1 MKVLLV
7 DDEPLILGALQRVLA
22 RTRPEWTVD
31 GAQGGMAALLKMKA
45 HPADLVMADLDMPGL
60 DGIALLTAIRDH
72 YPGTV
77 RIVMSGT
84 GDPDV
89 RLRTVPLAHRFLTK
103 PCEMRDLL
111 KVLDESAPLAV
122 QRTDPLVETII
133 SLDALPSAPP
143 VYAALSSAMANDPSI
158 RDIEEIVMKDQAIA
172 AKVLQIVNS
181 AFFGAPRLVTSLP
194 QALSFLGLSALRSLV
209 LTVEAFKVFD
219 SSKGC
224 AGFSFEEH
232 QVHGLLT
239 ARIASRT
246 VLPRERE
253 TAFTAGLLHDVGTL
267 ILASRVPEV
276 FQEVLR
282 VSRDTCRPVEDVETE
297 RMATSH
303 AVVGAQLLGLWG
315 LPGSIVEIVGRHHE
329 PGAFSQGWGAG
340 AAVRVGDVLAHV
352 AMSEMG
358 MDPSGPAAPLLDP
371 ALEAG
376 MLEAGG
382 LEALEAIA
390 REEAGRAI
398 MEQRK
403 AS

>member
-22 RTRPEWTVD
+22 RTRPEWRVD
-31 GAQGGMAALLKMKA
+31 GAQGGAAALMKMKS
-45 HPADLVMADLDMPGL
+45 HPPDLVMADLDMPGL

-111 KVLDESAPLAV
+111 RVLDESAPIAV
-122 QRTDPLVETII
+122 QRTDPVVETII
-133 SLDALPSAPP
+133 SMDALPSAPP
-143 VYAALSSAMANDPSI
+143 VYAALSRAMDSDPSI

-219 SSKGC
+219 ASRAC
-224 AGFSFEEH
+224 AGFSFDEH

-253 TAFTAGLLHDVGTL
+253 MAFTAGLLHDVGTL
-267 ILASRVPEV
+267 ILASRVPGV
-276 FQEVLR
+276 FAEVLKR
-282 VSRDTCRPVEDVETE
+282 SREECRAVEDVEME

-315 LPGSIVEIVGRHHE
+315 LPGSVVEIVARHHE
-329 PGAFSQGWGAG
+329 PGAFSKGWSAG
-340 AAVRVGDVLAHV
+340 AAVRVGDVLAHL

-358 MDPSGPAAPLLDP
+358 VDPSGPPAPLLDP

-376 MLEAGG
+376 ILEAGG